1 MGILAYL
8 AICIFWGLSSISI
21 KFGLEG
27 IEVFTF
33 SYFRFLTTSMILVI
47 YNLIK
52 GKSFFIKKTDFKVI
66 FLSATVMFFLN
77 SMMIMFATQRLDAGI
92 IPIVL
97 SLVPVVMV
105 LLESLLEKKLLVGPI
120 GMIGI
125 LGGIAGIGIISMGA
139 GAGAGAISI
148 AGLGFL
154 AAGILCW
161 SSGSIYLRHK
171 RIETSMTVLLMYQAL
186 TPLLYYAVIVYA
198 RGGPVLE
205 WNPAAFGGVLYM
217 AIADTIIGTACYVYL
232 LKTWKM
238 SIVATYAY
246 INPIVGLFGA
256 YFLLGESISMQKIA
270 GMAVILFSVFLIQ
283 SDEKL
288 RRKIVEIRKKRQK
301 AINQ

>member
-1 MGILAYL
+1 
-8 AICIFWGLSSISI
+8 
-21 KFGLEG
+21 
-27 IEVFTF
+27 
-33 SYFRFLTTSMILVI
+33 
-47 YNLIK
+47 
-52 GKSFFIKKTDFKVI
+52 
-66 FLSATVMFFLN
+66 
-77 SMMIMFATQRLDAGI
+77 
-92 IPIVL
+92 
-97 SLVPVVMV
+97 
-105 LLESLLEKKLLVGPI
+105 
-120 GMIGI
+120 
-125 LGGIAGIGIISMGA
+125 
-139 GAGAGAISI
+139 
-148 AGLGFL
+148 
-154 AAGILCW
+154 
-161 SSGSIYLRHK
+161 
-171 RIETSMTVLLMYQAL
+171 MTVLLMYQAL

-198 RGGPVLE
+198 RGGPVFE